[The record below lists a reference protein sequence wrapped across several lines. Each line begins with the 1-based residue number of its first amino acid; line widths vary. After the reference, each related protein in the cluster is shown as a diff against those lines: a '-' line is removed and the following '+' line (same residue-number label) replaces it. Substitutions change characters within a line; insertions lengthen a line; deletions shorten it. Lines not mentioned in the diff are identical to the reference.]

1 MTQTVQLK
9 RSASAG
15 AIPSTSDLALGE
27 LAINTYD
34 GKAYIKKSVGGTQSV
49 VEIGADVSSD
59 MASMTHYLYE
69 ASANQTTFTGTDA
82 NSESLSYTAGS
93 IAVFLNGVF
102 LDPDDYTAS
111 NGTSIVLDDGAKSSD
126 YLEIVAWKTTTTSGL
141 FTGLTTYEF
150 TATANQTVLNGS
162 DENSATLSYT
172 GGKVLVFLNGV
183 LMDNRSGKDYAETN
197 SSTITFNSGLQV
209 NDTVIVKAYSGT
221 APFQRFQYDVTSS
234 NISNLS
240 GADANGNT
248 LSVIPKYTE
257 VFVNGVL
264 VKKGQWSSGSG
275 AKITFS
281 EALNDPNYVV
291 DIIDYG
297 YPTPEVNLFLD
308 TVPFL
313 GGNLDT
319 NGKEIISSGTEAV
332 TLKPSTYVDVQDGP
346 MHMEVLA
353 SDPSGVTNR
362 ASIYAKDVSSSAE
375 LFVRD
380 EAGNVTQ
387 ISPHNTSGE
396 WVYYSENVKT
406 GKRFLVNME
415 KMIRKLEEIT
425 GERFIEIDE

>member
-9 RSASAG
+9 RSATAG

-69 ASANQTTFTGTDA
+69 ASANQTTFTGSDA

-102 LDPDDYTAS
+102 LDPDDYTAT
-111 NGTSIVLDDGAKSSD
+111 NGSSIVLDDGAKASD
-126 YLEIVAWKTTTTSGL
+126 YLEVVAWKTTTTSGL
-141 FTGLTTYEF
+141 FTGLATYEF
-150 TATANQTVLNGS
+150 TATANQTVLTGS
-162 DENSATLSYT
+162 DENSATLSYAL
-172 GGKVLVFLNGV
+172 GKVLVFLNGV
-183 LMDNRSGKDYAETN
+183 LMDNRSGKDYTETN
-197 SSTITFNSGLQV
+197 TSTITFNSGLQV
-209 NDTVIVKAYSGT
+209 NDTVIIKAYSGT
-221 APFQRFQYDVTSS
+221 APFTRYQYDVTSS

-240 GADANGNT
+240 GSDANGNT
-248 LSVIPKYTE
+248 LSIIPKYTE

-275 AKITFS
+275 TKITFS

-346 MHMEVLA
+346 VHMEVLS

-387 ISPHNTSGE
+387 ISPHNASGE

>member
-9 RSASAG
+9 RSATAG

-34 GKAYIKKSVGGTQSV
+34 GKAYIKKNVGGTQSV

-69 ASANQTTFTGTDA
+69 ASANQTTFSGSDA

-102 LDPDDYTAS
+102 LDPDDYTAT
-111 NGTSIVLDDGAKSSD
+111 NGSSIVLDDGAKASD
-126 YLEIVAWKTTTTSGL
+126 YLEVVAWKTTTTSGL
-141 FTGLTTYEF
+141 FTGLSTYEF
-150 TATANQTVLNGS
+150 TATANQTVLTGS
-162 DENSATLSYT
+162 DENSATLSYAL
-172 GGKVLVFLNGV
+172 GKVLVFLNGV

-197 SSTITFNSGLQV
+197 TSTITFNSGLQV
-209 NDTVIVKAYSGT
+209 NDTVIIKAYSGT
-221 APFQRFQYDVTSS
+221 APFTRYQYDVTSS

-240 GADANGNT
+240 GSDANGNT
-248 LSVIPKYTE
+248 LSIIPKYTE

-275 AKITFS
+275 TKITFS

-387 ISPHNTSGE
+387 ISPHNASGE

>member
-1 MTQTVQLK
+1 M
-9 RSASAG
+9 
-15 AIPSTSDLALGE
+15 
-27 LAINTYD
+27 
-34 GKAYIKKSVGGTQSV
+34 
-49 VEIGADVSSD
+49 
-59 MASMTHYLYE
+59 
-69 ASANQTTFTGTDA
+69 
-82 NSESLSYTAGS
+82 
-93 IAVFLNGVF
+93 
-102 LDPDDYTAS
+102 
-111 NGTSIVLDDGAKSSD
+111 
-126 YLEIVAWKTTTTSGL
+126 
-141 FTGLTTYEF
+141 
-150 TATANQTVLNGS
+150 
-162 DENSATLSYT
+162 
-172 GGKVLVFLNGV
+172 
-183 LMDNRSGKDYAETN
+183 
-197 SSTITFNSGLQV
+197 
-209 NDTVIVKAYSGT
+209 
-221 APFQRFQYDVTSS
+221 
-234 NISNLS
+234 
-240 GADANGNT
+240 
-248 LSVIPKYTE
+248 
-257 VFVNGVL
+257 NGVL

-275 AKITFS
+275 TKITFS

-387 ISPHNTSGE
+387 ISPHNASGE

>member
-15 AIPSTSDLALGE
+15 AIPSTSDLSLGE
-27 LAINTYD
+27 LALNTYD

-49 VEIGADVSSD
+49 VEVGADVSSD
-59 MASMTHYLYE
+59 MSDMVHYLFN
-69 ASANQTTFTGTDA
+69 ASANQTTFSGTDA

-126 YLEIVAWKTTTTSGL
+126 YLEVIAWKTQVTSGL
-141 FTGLTTYEF
+141 FTGITHYEF
-150 TATANQTVLNGS
+150 TATANQTVLNGA
-162 DENSATLSYT
+162 DENSVTLSYT
-172 GGKVLVFLNGV
+172 LGKVLVFLNGV
-183 LMDNRSGKDYAETN
+183 LMDNRSGKDYVETN
-197 SSTITFNSGLQV
+197 TSTITFNAGLQV
-209 NDTVIVKAYSGT
+209 NDTVVIKSYSGT
-221 APFQRFQYDVTSS
+221 APFSRFQFDVTSS
-234 NISNLS
+234 PVSNLTGS
-240 GADANGNT
+240 DANGNT
-248 LSVIPKYTE
+248 LSVIPKYTQ

-275 AKITFS
+275 TTITFS

-313 GGNLDT
+313 GGQLDT
-319 NGKEIISSGTEAV
+319 NGKEIISSGTDSV

-346 MHMEVLA
+346 VHLEVLA

-362 ASIYAKDVSSSAE
+362 ASIYSKDVSSSAE

-387 ISPHNTSGE
+387 ISPHNTEGE
-396 WVYYSENVKT
+396 WVYYSENSIT
-406 GKRFLVNME
+406 GKRFKVNME
-415 KMIRKLEEIT
+415 KMIRKLQEIT
-425 GERFIEIDE
+425 GENFIEIDE